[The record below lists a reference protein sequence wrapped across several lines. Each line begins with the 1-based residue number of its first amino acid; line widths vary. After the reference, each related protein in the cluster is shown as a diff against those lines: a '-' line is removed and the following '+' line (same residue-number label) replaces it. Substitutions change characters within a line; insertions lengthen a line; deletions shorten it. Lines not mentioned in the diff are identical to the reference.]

1 MAGPRRTLAGRCATL
16 TTVAAV
22 AVALTSCGLESGG
35 ALPLKVGPGSITPV
49 EELTGV
55 PITVGS
61 KDFTEQIILG
71 YIIEFALSAAGAD
84 IRDLTNIQGSNS
96 TRDAQVHGQID
107 LTYEYTGTG
116 WINYLGHEHP
126 IPDPTAQFEAVRD
139 EDLARN
145 GMVWT
150 DPAPMNNTYAL
161 ATSRA
166 TAEATGVRTL
176 SEYADLVKRDPAA
189 ATTCVETE
197 FNVRQ
202 DGFPGMA
209 AAYDFDPAKAQKQ
222 ILQTGIIYQATADAT
237 QCKFGEVFTTD
248 GRIIALDLV
257 LLDDDRSFFP
267 KYNPAL
273 IMREG
278 FAHAHPEVAEVM
290 APISAELTDQEIT
303 ELNRRVDVEG
313 QEPADVARQWLVDKG
328 FVTAVD

>member
-1 MAGPRRTLAGRCATL
+1 MAAAT
-16 TTVAAV
+16 
-22 AVALTSCGLESGG
+22 AVALASCGLESGG

-49 EELTGV
+49 EGLEGV

-84 IRDLTNIQGSNS
+84 VRDLTNIQGSNS
-96 TRDAQVHGQID
+96 TRDAQLHGQID
-107 LTYEYTGTG
+107 VTYEYTGTG

-161 ATSRA
+161 ATNRA

-176 SEYADLVKRDPAA
+176 SDYAALVNRDPAA
-189 ATTCVETE
+189 AATCVETE

-202 DGFPGMA
+202 DGYPGMA
-209 AAYDFDPAKAQKQ
+209 AAYGFDPAKAQKQ
-222 ILQTGIIYQATADAT
+222 ILQTGIIYQATADGS

-273 IMREG
+273 TMRAD
-278 FAHAHPEVAEVM
+278 FANEHPQVAQVM
-290 APISAELTDQEIT
+290 APISAALTNEEIT
-303 ELNRRVDVEG
+303 ELNRRVDVDG
-313 QEPADVARQWLVDKG
+313 LEPADVARQWLVDKG
-328 FVTAVD
+328 FVTAAD

>member
-1 MAGPRRTLAGRCATL
+1 MRSVRSLTATVL
-16 TTVAAV
+16 IAVVTALSAA
-22 AVALTSCGLESGG
+22 CGLESGG
-35 ALPLKVGPGSITPV
+35 AVPLAVGPGSITPV
-49 EELTGV
+49 DSLEGV

-71 YIIEFALSAAGAD
+71 YIIEFALTAAGAD
-84 IRDLTNIQGSNS
+84 VRDLTNIQGSNS
-96 TRDAQVHGQID
+96 TRDAQIAGQID
-107 LTYEYTGTG
+107 VTYEYTGTG
-116 WINYLGHEHP
+116 WINYLGNEQP

-139 EDLARN
+139 QDLARN

-161 ATSRA
+161 AASQA
-166 TAEATGVRTL
+166 TVAETGVRTL
-176 SEYADLVKRDPAA
+176 SDYAALVQLNPAA

-209 AAYDFDPAKAQKQ
+209 AAYGFDPAQAQRQ

-248 GRIIALDLV
+248 GRIAALDLV
-257 LLDDDRSFFP
+257 LLEDDRSFFP

-273 IMREG
+273 VMRKE
-278 FAHAHPEVAEVM
+278 FAEQYSAVAEVM
-290 APISAELTDQEIT
+290 APISALLTDEAIT
-303 ELNRRVDVEG
+303 EMNRQVDVDG
-313 QEPADVARQWLVDKG
+313 REPADVARDWLADNG
-328 FVTAVD
+328 FVTIP

>member
-1 MAGPRRTLAGRCATL
+1 MAAATAAALA
-16 TTVAAV
+16 
-22 AVALTSCGLESGG
+22 SCGLESGG

-49 EELTGV
+49 EGLEGV

-84 IRDLTNIQGSNS
+84 VRDLTNIQGSNS
-96 TRDAQVHGQID
+96 TRDAQMHGQID
-107 LTYEYTGTG
+107 VTYEYTGTG

-161 ATSRA
+161 ATNRA

-176 SEYADLVKRDPAA
+176 SDYAALVNRDPAA
-189 ATTCVETE
+189 AATCVETE

-202 DGFPGMA
+202 DGYPGMA
-209 AAYDFDPAKAQKQ
+209 AAYGFDPARAQKQ
-222 ILQTGIIYQATADAT
+222 ILQTGIIYQATADGT

-273 IMREG
+273 IMRES
-278 FAHAHPEVAEVM
+278 FAKDHPEVAQVM
-290 APISAELTDQEIT
+290 APISAALTNQEIT

-313 QEPADVARQWLVDKG
+313 LEPADVARQWLVDKG